1 MLVKSL
7 LGTFRLG
14 LLIRPYLPKFPLAK
28 PQAHGPDATGI

>member
-7 LGTFRLG
+7 LRIFWLG
-14 LLIRPYLPKFPLAK
+14 LPIRPSLPKLPLAK